1 MMARVTGMGCTA
13 SAITSAVAG
22 VNSNMLE
29 AATHAMAVMGI
40 AGELAARQSKGPGS
54 LQVIFLDQLY
64 LLTPE
69 LIVNTLKQQ

>member
-1 MMARVTGMGCTA
+1 
-13 SAITSAVAG
+13 
-22 VNSNMLE
+22 
-29 AATHAMAVMGI
+29 MAVMGI